1 MTGRNL
7 PARTVATGL
16 PYSGAIVADL
26 SAFYRVGRRAISS
39 GNRSIAEDVLD
50 RAGNEAKSFAVDQ
63 RDIPDAGKRVD
74 PIGERAL
81 RERLD
86 GRRGLLRELGWG
98 QAQNPV
104 DHDSASVHSRAILG
118 RSVQDAIV
126 DEGRS
131 RGPRGSD
138 VRLHRVQCVR
148 FPRPLEAPRMPH
160 KQRHVFANLAVGTG
174 EPPSALVSEDGGVEG
189 RDTRYER
196 AYLLPSCREIDR
208 AVQAY
213 LPRCVRLRNAIDF
226 PAVDDKIRIRRVDRQ
241 FDRDSGDPGRP
252 TRGGLDGPDHA
263 LRGRVPEIFVQDVRN
278 PIDLGAERIRNEPPA
293 LRRIEPTDTLLPAGF
308 EEPVDGHVGD
318 SDAPFFVTNESARG
332 PTESMSGLS
341 DEESHH
347 LTVRR
352 NTRRGD
358 RRSGRRALEV
368 RGLAQADVLTH
379 VGRPSDDPEVYL
391 VNVLSEGVKSRP
403 KVPASECDAVV
414 DATRGAPQD
423 HTGDRVPVVNGPET
437 RRNPSKARF
446 VVWLK
451 RPYAVTR
458 RAQDLAIEHT
468 QPALEEKIQVKG
480 TDSANVGFIISVRQP
495 VLGRRMAPQRR
506 YALER
511 ESHVHWPERAG
522 RVRCDIRPEQETGGT

>member
-7 PARTVATGL
+7 PARKVATGL

-39 GNRSIAEDVLD
+39 GNRSIAEDVRD
-50 RAGNEAKSFAVDQ
+50 RAGNEAMSLAVDQ
-63 RDIPDAGKRVD
+63 RDIPDSGKRVN
-74 PIGERAL
+74 PIGKRAL

-86 GRRGLLRELGWG
+86 GRRGLLHELGWG
-98 QAQNPV
+98 QVHNPV

-118 RSVQDAIV
+118 RSVQDAAV
-126 DEGRS
+126 DERRS

-148 FPRPLEAPRMPH
+148 FPRPLEVPRIPH
-160 KQRHVFANLAVGTG
+160 EQRHVFANLAVGTG
-174 EPPSALVSEDGGVEG
+174 EPPPALVSEDGGVEG

-208 AVQAY
+208 ALQAN
-213 LPRCVRLRNAIDF
+213 LPRYVRFRNAIDF

-241 FDRDSGDPGRP
+241 VDRDSGDPGRP
-252 TRGGLDGPDHA
+252 TRGGRDGPDHA
-263 LRGRVPEIFVQDVRN
+263 LRGRVPEVFVQDVRN
-278 PIDLGAERIRNEPPA
+278 PVDLGAERIRNEPPA

-308 EEPVDGHVGD
+308 EESVDGHVGD

-332 PTESMSGLS
+332 PTECMSGLS

-352 NTRRGD
+352 NMRRGD
-358 RRSGRRALEV
+358 RRSGRRGLEV

-379 VGRPSDDPEVYL
+379 VGRPSDDPEVHL

-495 VLGRRMAPQRR
+495 VLRRRMASQRC